1 MPARILIVEDDLP
14 TREVMAMLL
23 EEAGHTVTGAA
34 DGAGGLR
41 LALDSRPDLVICDL
55 RLPSLDGYAVA
66 RALKAAPGCAQMP
79 LVAVSALVM
88 EGDRERVRAAGFD
101 GYLCKPIEPA
111 SFVAEVEA
119 FLPAAPAAA
128 RGDGDGDGNAQAG
141 LPTLLVVDDD
151 AFMREVLI
159 DALESEPWRILSAG
173 SADEALALLERHLV
187 EVVLSDQS
195 MPGMQGTELMA
206 RVCRDY
212 PHTVR
217 VILSG
222 LSGPSELEA
231 IDRACA
237 AGLVDRHLVKPWAAG
252 ALREDLR
259 AAFVLQRERAGTR

>member
-1 MPARILIVEDDLP
+1 MPARILIVEDDSS

-23 EEAGHTVTGAA
+23 EEAGHAVAGTG
-34 DGAGGLR
+34 DGARGLR

-66 RALKAAPGCAQMP
+66 RALKADPACVRIP
-79 LVAVSALVM
+79 LVAVSALDLD
-88 EGDRERVRAAGFD
+88 DRERVRAAGFD

-119 FLPAAPAAA
+119 FLPAAA
-128 RGDGDGDGNAQAG
+128 DGGATETG
-141 LPTLLVVDDD
+141 LPALLVVDDD
-151 AFMREVLI
+151 AFMREVLV

-173 SADEALALLERHLV
+173 SGEEALALLERHPV
-187 EVVLSDQS
+187 DVVLSDQS
-195 MPGMQGTELMA
+195 MPGMQGTDLMA

-212 PHTVR
+212 PRTVR
-217 VILSG
+217 LILSG

-259 AAFVLQRERAGTR
+259 AAFALQRERAGSR

>member
-23 EEAGHTVTGAA
+23 EEAGHTVISTG

-41 LALDSRPDLVICDL
+41 LAFDSRPDLVICDL
-55 RLPSLDGYAVA
+55 RLPALDGYAVA
-66 RALKAAPGCAQMP
+66 RALKAAPGCARMP
-79 LVAVSALVM
+79 LVAVSTLVQ

-119 FLPAAPAAA
+119 FLPAAPAA
-128 RGDGDGDGNAQAG
+128 GDAGAQAG

-151 AFMREVLI
+151 AFMREVLV

-173 SADEALALLERHLV
+173 SGDEALALLERHPV
-187 EVVLSDQS
+187 GVVLSDQS

-217 VILSG
+217 LILSG

-259 AAFVLQRERAGTR
+259 AAFAMQRERAAAR